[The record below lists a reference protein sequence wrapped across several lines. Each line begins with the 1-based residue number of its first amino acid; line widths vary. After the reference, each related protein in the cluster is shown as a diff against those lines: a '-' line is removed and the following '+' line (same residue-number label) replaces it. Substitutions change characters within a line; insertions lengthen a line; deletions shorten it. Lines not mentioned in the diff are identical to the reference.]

1 MPRFLRIASK
11 CTFRRPRVLYFIPLF
26 SFEVG
31 TTGRVGVGGGR
42 KGEWRGLRRR
52 GGRQAR
58 SGPGGMWDYEAA
70 VERRQA
76 QGGTS
81 RAAVAAQIAELRAWL
96 GAQA

>member
-1 MPRFLRIASK
+1 M
-11 CTFRRPRVLYFIPLF
+11 
-26 SFEVG
+26 
-31 TTGRVGVGGGR
+31 GGR

>member
-1 MPRFLRIASK
+1 
-11 CTFRRPRVLYFIPLF
+11 
-26 SFEVG
+26 
-31 TTGRVGVGGGR
+31 
-42 KGEWRGLRRR
+42 
-52 GGRQAR
+52 
-58 SGPGGMWDYEAA
+58 MWDYEAA